1 MNSRLISEYY
11 NSKEYREKIK
21 SRVENLQ
28 MLTADVINRKQ
39 QFHNMYSM
47 DFEKFCEEFLFLMI
61 PEFGDA
67 IKPFFLFGYQKN
79 IILKIQ
85 EAEVSGKDA
94 EFLIDKPRGM
104 GLTWLIVAYFLWKW
118 MFQPNWTAF
127 ILSRT
132 EVEVDDG
139 TQQPNNS
146 IMSKFRWMLS
156 HMPRWTLPEGFKL
169 KVEKGNANDSTLKII
184 NPVIKSGIFGSSTNS
199 NAGRSRRYS
208 IIFVDECF
216 AIERFTEVHR
226 SLTSV
231 ARVQVYVS
239 TTKASR
245 EAKNFKDSIN
255 PKYYISLEWRD
266 HPWKDEEWY
275 QEQLKRAEFDPEI
288 MKEVDKGY
296 SIAEKLQ
303 YYPEVKFAKTAK
315 IKYNRD
321 LPLYCGLD
329 FGKGDLTVIVWCQ
342 FDGNQMNII
351 ECYYNSNKGKCTW
364 YAPFLNPDWERE
376 QGVVYTPKAIQFMDI
391 IRQWSKPTGFF
402 GELAHTIKSMAD
414 GTSIANSMAKCGIR
428 ILYNTYAVEHEPRR
442 TATALLLPKMVFNE
456 DSENVMKLFDA
467 IANSRYSNSTST
479 KNGAMKPVHDDE
491 IADFRA
497 ALENLAVNT
506 GRIFKHQRKE
516 SSDGDM
522 NKQDSGFIGNLIR
535 YLKV

>member
-1 MNSRLISEYY
+1 MNFRLITKYYESPEYLH
-11 NSKEYREKIK
+11 KIK
-21 SRVENLQ
+21 ERVENLQ
-28 MLTADVINRKQ
+28 LLTADMLNRKQ
-39 QFHNMYSM
+39 RFYDLYSL
-47 DFEKFCEEFLFLMI
+47 DFERYCEDFLFLII

-67 IKPFFLFGYQKN
+67 IKPFFLFDYQKS
-79 IILKIQ
+79 IISKIR
-85 EAEVSGKDA
+85 EAEASGKDV

-104 GLTWLIVAYFLWKW
+104 GLTWLVVAYFNWKW
-118 MFQPNWTAF
+118 MFQPNWTTF

-132 EVEVDDG
+132 EAEVDDG
-139 TQQPNNS
+139 TQQPSNS
-146 IMSKFRWMLS
+146 IMSKFRWLLAR
-156 HMPRWTLPEGFKL
+156 MPKWTIPDGFKL

-184 NPVIKSGIFGSSTNS
+184 NPAIKSGIFGSSTNS

-216 AIERFTEVHR
+216 SIERFTEVHR

-231 ARVQVYVS
+231 ARVQIYVS

-245 EAKNFKDSIN
+245 EAKNFRDSID
-255 PKYYISLEWRD
+255 PRYYVSLEWRD

-275 QEQLKRAEFDPEI
+275 QEQLKKAEFDPEI

-303 YYPEVKFAKTAK
+303 YYPEIKFAKTAK
-315 IKYNRD
+315 IKYNRE
-321 LPLYCGLD
+321 LPLYCFLD
-329 FGKGDLTVIVWCQ
+329 FGKGDLTVIIWAQ
-342 FDGNQMNII
+342 FDGNQVNII
-351 ECYYNSNKGKCTW
+351 ECYYNANKGKATW
-364 YAPFLNPDWERE
+364 YAPFLNPEYERE
-376 QGVVYTPKAIQFMDI
+376 QGVVYSPKAIQFMDNV
-391 IRQWSKPTGFF
+391 RMWHKPTGYF
-402 GELAHTIKSMAD
+402 GELAHSIKSMAD

-442 TATALLLPKMVFNE
+442 TATALMLPKMVFNE
-456 DSENVMKLFDA
+456 DSDNVMKLFDA

-497 ALENLAVNT
+497 ALENGMVNC
-506 GRIFKHQRKE
+506 GRIFKHQRGE
-516 SSDGDM
+516 SSEGEM
-522 NKQDSGFIGNLIR
+522 NKQDSGFISSLIQ